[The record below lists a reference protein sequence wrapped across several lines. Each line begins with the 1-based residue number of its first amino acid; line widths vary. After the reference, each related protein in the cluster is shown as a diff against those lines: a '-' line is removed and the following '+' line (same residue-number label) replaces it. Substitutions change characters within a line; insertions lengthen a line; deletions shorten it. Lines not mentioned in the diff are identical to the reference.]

1 MGLYQF
7 GQFVC
12 RTYLSTLYKIEI
24 EGKENIPEQG
34 GVLLCCNHISNFDP
48 PFLGAYIKRPTRYM
62 AKQELFEKPIL
73 KQLLPKLG
81 AFPVKRGGADKQT
94 LRKGMNYL
102 NDQEILGL
110 FPEGTRSKDGK
121 LGKGLAGAGF
131 FALKTDAVVIPCA
144 IIGTYK
150 RGKRLKLV
158 YGKPLDLTQQRETK
172 ASSGEV
178 TELIMSEIQA
188 LLDTHNQPHD

>member
-12 RTYLSTLYKIEI
+12 RTYLSTSYKIEI
-24 EGKENIPEQG
+24 EGKENIPEHG

-94 LRKGMNYL
+94 LRKGMAYL

-144 IIGTYK
+144 IIGAYK
-150 RGKRLKLV
+150 RGKPLKLV
-158 YGKPLDLTQQRETK
+158 YGKPLDLSHQRETK
-172 ASSGEV
+172 ASSAEV

-188 LLDTHNQPHD
+188 LLDTHTQPQD

>member
-12 RTYLSTLYKIEI
+12 RTYLSALYKIEI

-144 IIGTYK
+144 IIGSYK

-158 YGKPLDLTQQRETK
+158 YGKPLDLSIQRETK

-188 LLDTHNQPHD
+188 LLNTHKQPHD

>member
-1 MGLYQF
+1 MGLYEV

-12 RTYLSTLYKIEI
+12 RTYLSTLYKVEI
-24 EGKENIPEQG
+24 IGKENIPEQG

-62 AKQELFEKPIL
+62 AKQELFEKPVL

-94 LRKGMNYL
+94 LRKGISYL
-102 NDQEILGL
+102 KDQEVLGL
-110 FPEGTRSKDGK
+110 FPEGTRSKDGT

-144 IIGTYK
+144 IIGSYK
-150 RGKRLKLV
+150 RGEPLKLI
-158 YGKPLDLTQQRETK
+158 YGESIDFSKEREEK
-172 ASSGEV
+172 ASSAEV
-178 TELIMSEIQA
+178 TQTIMIAIQN
-188 LLDTHNQPHD
+188 LLDQHNQPQD

>member
-1 MGLYQF
+1 MGLYQV

-12 RTYLSTLYKIEI
+12 RVYLSTFYKIEI

-34 GVLLCCNHISNFDP
+34 GVLLCCNHTSNLDP

-94 LRKGMNYL
+94 LRKGISYL
-102 NDQEILGL
+102 NDNEILGL
-110 FPEGTRSKDGK
+110 FPEGTRSKDGM

-131 FALKTDAVVIPCA
+131 FALKTEAVVVPCA
-144 IIGTYK
+144 IVGGYK
-150 RGKRLKLV
+150 RGKALKLI
-158 YGKPLDLTQQRETK
+158 YGEPIDLSKERQEK
-172 ASSGEV
+172 ANSAEV
-178 TELIMSEIQA
+178 TETIMTEIQK
-188 LLDTHNQPHD
+188 LLDQHQQPQD

>member
-1 MGLYQF
+1 MGLYEL

-12 RTYLSTLYKIEI
+12 RTYLSTMYKVEI
-24 EGKENIPEQG
+24 EGKENIPDEG
-34 GVLLCCNHISNFDP
+34 GVLLCCNHISNLDP

-94 LRKGMNYL
+94 LRKGISYL
-102 NDQEILGL
+102 NDNEILGL

-144 IIGTYK
+144 IIGEYK
-150 RGKRLKLV
+150 RGKPLKLV
-158 YGKPLDLTQQRETK
+158 YGEPIDLSKEK
-172 ASSGEV
+172 ENKVNSADV
-178 TELIMSEIQA
+178 TLIIMTAIQN
-188 LLDTHNQPHD
+188 LLDQHKQPQD

>member
-12 RTYLSTLYKIEI
+12 RTYLSALYKIEI

-144 IIGTYK
+144 IIGSYK

-158 YGKPLDLTQQRETK
+158 YGKPLDLSIQRETK

-188 LLDTHNQPHD
+188 LLDTHKQPHD

>member
-24 EGKENIPEQG
+24 EGKENIPEHG

-102 NDQEILGL
+102 NEQEILGL

-131 FALKTDAVVIPCA
+131 FALKTNAVVIPCA

-158 YGKPLDLTQQRETK
+158 YGKPLDLAQHRETK

>member
-1 MGLYQF
+1 MGIYQF

-12 RTYLSTLYKIEI
+12 RTYLSSFYKVEI
-24 EGKENIPEQG
+24 EGKENIPEHG

-48 PFLGAYIKRPTRYM
+48 PFLGAYLKRPTRYM

-94 LRKGMNYL
+94 LRKGISYL
-102 NDQEILGL
+102 NDHEILGL

-144 IIGTYK
+144 IIGRYQ
-150 RGKRLKLV
+150 RGKPLKLI
-158 YGKPLDLTQQRETK
+158 YGKPIDLSEKRQEK
-172 ASSGEV
+172 ANSAEV
-178 TELIMSEIQA
+178 TEIIMSEIQN
-188 LLDTHNQPHD
+188 LLNQHKQPQD

>member
-188 LLDTHNQPHD
+188 LLDTHNQPYD